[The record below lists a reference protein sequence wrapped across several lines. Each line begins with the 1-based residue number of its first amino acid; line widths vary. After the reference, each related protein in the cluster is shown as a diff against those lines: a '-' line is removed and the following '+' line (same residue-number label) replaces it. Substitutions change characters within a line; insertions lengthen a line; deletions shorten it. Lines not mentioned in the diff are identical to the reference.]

1 MTPCGITFSYDGKG
15 NSTSKGTAV
24 GASCTVT
31 SIDKQGLV
39 AQGIPASVVDSYGFH
54 WNLGQWQRHLSGA
67 EGNQT
72 PFIGYCITNLSSPPN
87 PVTDLDGV
95 IDPENKTITLTWSMP
110 EREEGCPEITG
121 FYVYQVAGGRY
132 TKISEKLSPETG
144 EYTVT
149 DLDISSEYT
158 FVLTSV
164 ATKDGKDLESVWSN
178 EVNYRADSTPYIGSN
193 GNWWVGDTD
202 TGAKAAG
209 QDGKDGKDGNTPYI
223 GENGNWWIGLTD
235 TKVRAAGTDGK
246 DGEKGENG
254 DTPFI
259 GDNGNWWI
267 GDVDTQIRAV
277 SNIPEIGG
285 NGNWFIDGEDTG
297 YRAVATEAVTPTV
310 GEDGNWWLGELN
322 TGIPAAGQ

>member
-1 MTPCGITFSYDGKG
+1 MAAAPERRGGQSDALYRLLHYQSLF
-15 NSTSKGTAV
+15 
-24 GASCTVT
+24 
-31 SIDKQGLV
+31 
-39 AQGIPASVVDSYGFH
+39 PA
-54 WNLGQWQRHLSGA
+54 
-67 EGNQT
+67 E
-72 PFIGYCITNLSSPPN
+72 

-202 TGAKAAG
+202 TGVKAAG

-235 TKVRAAGTDGK
+235 TKVRGRGHRRQGRREGRKRRYPLHRRQRQLVDRGRRHP
-246 DGEKGENG
+246 DPGRQQHS
-254 DTPFI
+254 
-259 GDNGNWWI
+259 GNRRKRQL
-267 GDVDTQIRAV
+267 V
-277 SNIPEIGG
+277 
-285 NGNWFIDGEDTG
+285 
-297 YRAVATEAVTPTV
+297 Y
-310 GEDGNWWLGELN
+310 
-322 TGIPAAGQ
+322 